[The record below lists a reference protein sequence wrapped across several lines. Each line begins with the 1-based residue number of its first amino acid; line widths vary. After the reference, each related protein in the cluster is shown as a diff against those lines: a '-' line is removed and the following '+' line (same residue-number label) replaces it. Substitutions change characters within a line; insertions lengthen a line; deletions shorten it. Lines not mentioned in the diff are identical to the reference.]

1 MATAA
6 VPTQTALVAG
16 LILVAVNTG
25 NWCFAKYF
33 TGRVTVF
40 AGTFCMTAFECKI
53 SKVMIKG
60 FRVQA

>member
-6 VPTQTALVAG
+6 VPAQTALVAG
-16 LILVAVNTG
+16 FILVAVNTD
-25 NWCFAKYF
+25 NRCFAKYSAC
-33 TGRVTVF
+33 RVTVF

-53 SKVMIKG
+53 SKVMIKS